1 LTQISPITAGAAAFA
16 PRKPSFFAKLTLCA
30 ALLTATL
37 AAQAQCDARL
47 QCCAT
52 PAPDGDPS
60 CSAETP
66 AELPAQGPRLG
77 ADNPLDIAS
86 GNKHQREESNET
98 LRIACR
104 FGV

>member
-16 PRKPSFFAKLTLCA
+16 PRKPAFFARLTLCA
-30 ALLTATL
+30 ALLIATL

-52 PAPDGDPS
+52 PAPGGDPS

-66 AELPAQGPRLG
+66 AELPTQGPRPAG
-77 ADNPLDIAS
+77 DPLDIVG
-86 GNKHQREESNET
+86 GNKHQREESNEA
-98 LRIACR
+98 LRITCR